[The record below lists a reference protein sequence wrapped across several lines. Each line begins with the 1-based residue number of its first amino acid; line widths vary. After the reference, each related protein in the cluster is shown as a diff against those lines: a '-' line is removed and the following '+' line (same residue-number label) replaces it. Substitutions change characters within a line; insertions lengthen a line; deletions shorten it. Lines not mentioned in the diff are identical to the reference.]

1 MPKIT
6 YTGYLIFRR
15 VPLSSSLIGTCYLR
29 KNTLEKR
36 NLYLFKYSFMIASTH
51 VTVPDL
57 EFYRFNLGHFIRQNT
72 DLIVQGDSRQNHI
85 RISPAFQ

>member
-36 NLYLFKYSFMIASTH
+36 NLYLLKYSFMIASI
-51 VTVPDL
+51 PDL

-72 DLIVQGDSRQNHI
+72 DFIVQGDSRQNHI

>member
-36 NLYLFKYSFMIASTH
+36 NLYLLKYNFMIALTH
-51 VTVPDL
+51 VTVNP
-57 EFYRFNLGHFIRQNT
+57 R
-72 DLIVQGDSRQNHI
+72 
-85 RISPAFQ
+85 P

>member
-36 NLYLFKYSFMIASTH
+36 NLYLLKYSFMIASTH
-51 VTVPDL
+51 VTVNP
-57 EFYRFNLGHFIRQNT
+57 R
-72 DLIVQGDSRQNHI
+72 
-85 RISPAFQ
+85 P